1 METSPRKYLYVIGCF
16 LLFNKNVTGPNVKR
30 FIERSMEHMSTHV
43 YTEKDE
49 VLQKKKK
56 QRQTF
61 ASTST
66 ITKDKK

>member
-1 METSPRKYLYVIGCF
+1 
-16 LLFNKNVTGPNVKR
+16 
-30 FIERSMEHMSTHV
+30 MEHMSTHV